1 MNYYVKASMYLLED
15 GVRESGYLHIVNGYF
30 LKHVEEIVDG
40 AMVMDFEGRI
50 IAPGFVDTHIHG
62 LAGHDVMDCTYE
74 SLNNIS
80 IKLLENGV
88 TSFLPTTLTDSL
100 ENTTKALQN
109 IAHAKRKGVAGAT
122 IIGAFLEGPCF
133 TEANK
138 GAQNPKYFI
147 NPTIELLEEWIVESE
162 GTVRK
167 IAMAPEREG
176 AIAFIQQAVKNDIR
190 VAIGHTDAN
199 YEVCQEAIQ
208 AGATIF
214 VHTFNGMKGLHHRE
228 PGVVGAALSTEHV
241 YSEIIADGHHVHPS
255 AVNILYKCKG
265 YDKTCLVSDCM
276 RAGLLG
282 DGIYHLG
289 EFAVHVKDGVAQT
302 ETGSLA
308 GSTLRFIDGVKNIK
322 KWTNASLWES
332 VHMGSLIPAKSV
344 GVDREIGSI
353 APGKRADFLILTD
366 DLELIGTVV
375 RGEMKY
381 KKKMERV

>member
-1 MNYYVKASMYLLED
+1 M
-15 GVRESGYLHIVNGYF
+15 
-30 LKHVEEIVDG
+30 
-40 AMVMDFEGRI
+40 
-50 IAPGFVDTHIHG
+50 
-62 LAGHDVMDCTYE
+62 
-74 SLNNIS
+74 
-80 IKLLENGV
+80 
-88 TSFLPTTLTDSL
+88 
-100 ENTTKALQN
+100 
-109 IAHAKRKGVAGAT
+109 
-122 IIGAFLEGPCF
+122 
-133 TEANK
+133 
-138 GAQNPKYFI
+138 
-147 NPTIELLEEWIVESE
+147 
-162 GTVRK
+162 
-167 IAMAPEREG
+167 
-176 AIAFIQQAVKNDIR
+176 
-190 VAIGHTDAN
+190 AIGHTDAN

-353 APGKRADFLILTD
+353 APGKEQIFL
-366 DLELIGTVV
+366 
-375 RGEMKY
+375 Y
-381 KKKMERV
+381 